1 MNAKYSLV
9 VLSDMSEWG
18 LAKIVELLTD
28 IPQERG
34 ASPRTLINQIMI
46 SFVFFWVW
54 APSEFLT
61 VCKPMIGMFT
71 CYGGAQ
77 LRHIL
82 RR

>member
-1 MNAKYSLV
+1 
-9 VLSDMSEWG
+9 
-18 LAKIVELLTD
+18 
-28 IPQERG
+28 
-34 ASPRTLINQIMI
+34 MI

-61 VCKPMIGMFT
+61 AYKPMIGMFT

>member
-1 MNAKYSLV
+1 
-9 VLSDMSEWG
+9 
-18 LAKIVELLTD
+18 
-28 IPQERG
+28 
-34 ASPRTLINQIMI
+34 MI

-61 VCKPMIGMFT
+61 ACKPMIGMFT